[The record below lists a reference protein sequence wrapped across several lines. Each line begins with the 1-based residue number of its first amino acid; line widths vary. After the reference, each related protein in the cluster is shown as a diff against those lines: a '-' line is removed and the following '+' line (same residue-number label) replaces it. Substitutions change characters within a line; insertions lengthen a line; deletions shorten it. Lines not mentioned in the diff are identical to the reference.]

1 MSKSIFIVSL
11 LFFAFFISCRNE
23 DPFPKPKS
31 FLRIEFPA
39 HKYEKYSDSCNY
51 SFEVSTLAKVI
62 NKPSTEE
69 EDCFKNI
76 VYPQYK
82 ASLYCTYVTLDSN
95 LFEYT
100 EYSRKLAYEHTIK
113 ASGIEE
119 LNLVNKENKVYGS
132 SFEIRGDVACNYLFY
147 LTDSTSNY
155 FAASL
160 YFETV
165 PNYDSL
171 QPVLDYVIE
180 DLEHMVN
187 TFEWKK

>member
-1 MSKSIFIVSL
+1 M
-11 LFFAFFISCRNE
+11 LFGCRNE

-31 FLRIEFPA
+31 FLRVEFPA
-39 HKYEKYSDSCNY
+39 HEYKPFEDSCNFR
-51 SFEVSTLAKVI
+51 FEISKLAKVI
-62 NKPSTEE
+62 SKPSGGQEE
-69 EDCFKNI
+69 CFKNI
-76 VYPQYK
+76 VYPQYR
-82 ASLYCTYVTLDSN
+82 ASLYCTYVTLDTN

-119 LNLVNKENKVYGS
+119 LNLKNESNNVYGT

-147 LTDSTSNY
+147 LTDSNSNY
-155 FAASL
+155 FAGSL

-180 DLEHMVN
+180 DVEHMIN
-187 TFEWKK
+187 TFEWK

>member
-1 MSKSIFIVSL
+1 MSKGAVVVIVSFL
-11 LFFAFFISCRNE
+11 FLFFSCRNE

-31 FLRIEFPA
+31 FLRVEFPT
-39 HKYEKYSDSCNY
+39 HEYTKLQDSCNY
-51 SFEVSTLAKVI
+51 SFEISNLTKVV
-62 NKPSTEE
+62 NKPGNVKEQ
-69 EDCFKNI
+69 CFKNI
-76 VYPQYK
+76 IYPQYK
-82 ASLYCTYVTLDSN
+82 ASLYCTYVSLDSN

-119 LNLVNKENKVYGS
+119 LNLVNTDKNVYGT

-160 YFETV
+160 YFETA

-171 QPVLDYVIE
+171 QPVLEYVVEDIE
-180 DLEHMVN
+180 HLIN
-187 TFEWKK
+187 TFEWK

>member
-1 MSKSIFIVSL
+1 MMSKFIFIAFLLSL
-11 LFFAFFISCRNE
+11 IAFFSCRNE

-31 FLRIEFPA
+31 FLRIEFPI
-39 HKYEKYSDSCNY
+39 HEYEKYSDSCNY
-51 SFEVSTLAKVI
+51 SFEVSTLAKVVS
-62 NKPSTEE
+62 KPSSGK
-69 EDCFKNI
+69 DSCFKNI

-82 ASLYCTYVTLDSN
+82 ASLYCTYVALDSN

-119 LNLVNKENKVYGS
+119 LNLVNNDSKVYGS
-132 SFEIRGDVACNYLFY
+132 SFEIKGDVACNYLFY

-171 QPVLDYVIE
+171 QPVLDYVVE
-180 DLEHMVN
+180 DIEHMIN
-187 TFEWKK
+187 TFEWK

>member
-1 MSKSIFIVSL
+1 MSKSIFIILVVT
-11 LFFAFFISCRNE
+11 LFIFTSCRHD

-31 FLRIEFPA
+31 FLRVEFPS
-39 HKYEKYSDSCNY
+39 HEYKKFEDSCSY
-51 SFEVSTLAKVI
+51 SFEISTLANVLSKS
-62 NKPSTEE
+62 NSGKEQ
-69 EDCFKNI
+69 CFKNI

-82 ASLYCTYVTLDSN
+82 ASLYCTYVELDSN

-119 LNLVNKENKVYGS
+119 QNLINDEKKVYGS

-171 QPVLDYVIE
+171 QPVLDYVVE
-180 DLEHMVN
+180 DIEHMIN
-187 TFEWKK
+187 TFEWK